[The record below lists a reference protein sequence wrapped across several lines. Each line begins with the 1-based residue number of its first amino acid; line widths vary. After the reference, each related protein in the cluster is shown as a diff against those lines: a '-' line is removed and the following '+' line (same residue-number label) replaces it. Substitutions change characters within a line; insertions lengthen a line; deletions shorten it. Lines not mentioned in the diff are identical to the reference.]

1 MSIEEATDLMDLFEY
16 DEFDSYDDHTY
27 QLIAESNCSTA
38 SGIPLSVELSESLSK
53 NQTPVSEQPSICFV
67 KAPEIFLRIDA
78 SGSRISTN
86 SESSSENSGSHKNA
100 NKLKNCEKSNSLE
113 SIESNDVVLLTNRD
127 ECVELQYENE
137 FVSPNDEPDC
147 VQSPP
152 KRHNSIENDYE
163 ELLFEVLCS
172 NRLSQMTRVYDDIE
186 AVTRLLEEKEKDLEL
201 TAHIGKDLLA
211 ENTRLKKQ
219 VEELENDVKV
229 ANENCIQLKYEL
241 TTKCNLLAA
250 LTNDD
255 DAIVNEE
262 EYTPMSLTS
271 VNLDLLQKK
280 VSILENENKA
290 LRNEATQLSK
300 ETDEVEEIERRLM
313 DNIRDELSST
323 KDQYDHLIY
332 ELDRLKEE
340 NKTQSESIEK
350 LTGNLAKA
358 NLQIKE
364 LTAEYDE
371 QTTRLRITTENQN
384 ALAMELA
391 ESKARYQE
399 VLSLLE
405 ETQKELRNQRKR
417 QQPTVRSSLI
427 PGIASLAYP
436 PGESLQSEL
445 MESSLFS
452 DHSLDSGIASD
463 RGCGMMGT
471 SYNQNQ
477 AYKKAFDMVRCVG
490 KAADNQP
497 IQLGSMSMSNSATQ
511 PRMSSFPFASGV
523 DTTKSPSIYGNSSYP
538 ASMGS
543 KTYSHD
549 SLTSDSEESYPS
561 KPIGVPGAPG
571 SKELEAALKRLT
583 PAEVLVRRTML
594 SNAPPGTYSYEEGID
609 GRTGF
614 RTPDSIMSTGSS
626 GGSLCYSSNHP
637 WRKKLELVMPMEGS
651 QTLHHWNRLAT
662 PTLSGLLDERPGV
675 TIRGGR
681 GLDELGLHLY
691 SLSDVEEDEADHPG
705 KQYETL
711 GSIYTYTNSTVMHPD
726 DGMSLTSSLPQ
737 SQMSSKIN
745 SISSSRQPSAPAT
758 PHTGLSRRNS
768 CSTFS
773 VSAGLASMLNERG
786 IKAVTPS
793 ALNTPAG
800 QNHSPTVTP
809 CNSPEGSPT
818 RDRSPEPPLLTGL
831 LYSGADMIRRKL
843 VGNNSESP
851 DRSSRIPARNKIL
864 LSRQEKRALRS
875 LRLMEKVESIGLE
888 NIMHASSNYHPVGIS
903 PLAVGSVRTRTA
915 SPMTQLTSLKNIS
928 QQHRRSDDP
937 YAVDKETIK
946 AVLNKGLS
954 HESLL
959 SDITTDGSTTSSITR
974 LDDSDSTLN
983 NQKPPFEA
991 SSQISIGTTNRNEKT
1006 PQKVKQMQRQKSRRS
1021 LMNGGGG
1028 QRPDLGTVG
1037 PGTTKKN
1044 SNNSHSKS
1052 THSTKLIQELDSD
1065 DDDRSSIASVAP
1077 QQSYTQSFVGS
1088 ISSLFFGRK
1097 GGLL

>member
-1 MSIEEATDLMDLFEY
+1 MFIKFKFKRKRFSFAFFVNNFYTLKWEHSML
-16 DEFDSYDDHTY
+16 S
-27 QLIAESNCSTA
+27 A
-38 SGIPLSVELSESLSK
+38 SPCGARTPLSPLTQSTLEKHLPGLTPKRFLKQNKPTTADVGCITELCSSEFL
-53 NQTPVSEQPSICFV
+53 PEV
-67 KAPEIFLRIDA
+67 EIFSLLEEQIPKYKLRADTLTQFA
-78 SGSRISTN
+78 GYQNEDWFVPSPALKVPEGGFGLN
-86 SESSSENSGSHKNA
+86 SDQIRETLNYF
-100 NKLKNCEKSNSLE
+100 L
-113 SIESNDVVLLTNRD
+113 
-127 ECVELQYENE
+127 
-137 FVSPNDEPDC
+137 
-147 VQSPP
+147 
-152 KRHNSIENDYE
+152 
-163 ELLFEVLCS
+163 LCS
-172 NRLSQMTRVYDDIE
+172 NRLSQMTRTYNDIE

-229 ANENCIQLKYEL
+229 ANENCTQLKYEL

-280 VSILENENKA
+280 VSILENENKS
-290 LRNEATQLSK
+290 LRNEASQLVK

-313 DNIRDELSST
+313 DTIRDELSST

-332 ELDRLKEE
+332 ELDSLKEE
-340 NKTQSESIEK
+340 NKVQSETIEK
-350 LTGNLAKA
+350 LTNNLTKA

-364 LTAEYDE
+364 LTSEYDD
-371 QTTRLRITTENQN
+371 QTVRLRITTDNQN
-384 ALAMELA
+384 ELAMELA

-463 RGCGMMGT
+463 RGCGMMG
-471 SYNQNQ
+471 SMYNQNNS
-477 AYKKAFDMVRCVG
+477 YKKAFDMVRCVG
-490 KAADNQP
+490 KATDNQNL
-497 IQLGSMSMSNSATQ
+497 QLGSMSMSSSSGQ
-511 PRMSSFPFASGV
+511 PRMSSFPFASSINS
-523 DTTKSPSIYGNSSYP
+523 TKSPSIYGNSSYP

-543 KTYSHD
+543 KTFSRD
-549 SLTSDSEESYPS
+549 SLTSDSEDSYPA

-571 SKELEAALKRLT
+571 SKELEAALKKLT

-594 SNAPPGTYSYEEGID
+594 SNAPPGTYSYDEGIND

-614 RTPDSIMSTGSS
+614 RTPDSMRSDSIMSTGSS
-626 GGSLCYSSNHP
+626 GHSLCYSSNHP

-662 PTLSGLLDERPGV
+662 PTLGGLLDERPGV

-705 KQYETL
+705 KQYETMS
-711 GSIYTYTNSTVMHPD
+711 SIYTYTNSTVMHPD
-726 DGMSLTSSLPQ
+726 DGMSMTSSLPQ
-737 SQMSSKIN
+737 SQMSSKVN

-758 PHTGLSRRNS
+758 PHSGLSRRNS

-773 VSAGLASMLNERG
+773 LSAGLASMLNERG

-831 LYSGADMIRRKL
+831 IYSGADMIRRKL
-843 VGNNSESP
+843 VGSNSESP
-851 DRSSRIPARNKIL
+851 DRSSRIPSRSKIL

-875 LRLMEKVESIGLE
+875 LRLVEKVESIGLE
-888 NIMHASSNYHPVGIS
+888 NIMHASSNYHPVGMS

-928 QQHRRSDDP
+928 QQQRRSDDL
-937 YAVDKETIK
+937 YAMDKETIK

-959 SDITTDGSTTSSITR
+959 SDISTDGSTTSSITNA
-974 LDDSDSTLN
+974 DDSSDSTLN
-983 NQKPPFEA
+983 SQKRSVP
-991 SSQISIGTTNRNEKT
+991 SSSHVSNTAATNRNDKSNT
-1006 PQKVKQMQRQKSRRS
+1006 SQRVKQMQRQKSRRS
-1021 LMNGGGG
+1021 LMNGAGG

-1037 PGTTKKN
+1037 SVAAAKSL
-1044 SNNSHSKS
+1044 SNNNNSLNSHNKS
-1052 THSTKLIQELDSD
+1052 THSTKKQLQELDSD
-1065 DDDRSSIASVAP
+1065 DDDRSSIASAAP